1 MGTTEFR
8 DVGVELR
15 VTPHLTREGLIHL
28 TLNPKFSTITGSV
41 NIVSGADTIPQPVV
55 ATRETIT
62 TALIKDKET
71 VVIGGLK
78 KQDKIQ
84 ETSKIPLLGDLP
96 LLGALFRFEG
106 ESTTNSELVVFI
118 TPQIIVK
125 PELTK
130 DEQRYLADSV
140 YVSPN
145 LPETKL
151 GNGEE

>member
-1 MGTTEFR
+1 
-8 DVGVELR
+8 
-15 VTPHLTREGLIHL
+15 
-28 TLNPKFSTITGSV
+28 
-41 NIVSGADTIPQPVV
+41 
-55 ATRETIT
+55 
-62 TALIKDKET
+62 

-106 ESTTNSELVVFI
+106 ESTSNSELVVFI
-118 TPQIIVK
+118 TPQIIVN